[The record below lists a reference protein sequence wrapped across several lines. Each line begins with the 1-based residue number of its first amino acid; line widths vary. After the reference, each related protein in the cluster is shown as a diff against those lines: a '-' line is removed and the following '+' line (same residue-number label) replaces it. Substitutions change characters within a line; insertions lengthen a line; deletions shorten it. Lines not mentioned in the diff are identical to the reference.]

1 MVIATI
7 VVKLLDRTGENQIS
21 RVVKVSAIG
30 KYPFI
35 TIENTHFDFDQ
46 LLVGKVA
53 SKEITVHNNSMV
65 PTSFTIVQEH
75 DDGKDPSYSLS
86 HRSAYLAP
94 NTSNTVTVKY
104 TP

>member
-7 VVKLLDRTGENQIS
+7 VVKLMDRTNENQIS

-35 TIENTHFDFDQ
+35 TIENTHLDFDQ

-65 PTSFTIVQEH
+65 PTSFTIV
-75 DDGKDPSYSLS
+75 
-86 HRSAYLAP
+86 
-94 NTSNTVTVKY
+94 
-104 TP
+104 